1 MKENI
6 VRDNSFQFAIS
17 IVKIYQH
24 LVGMKKENLV
34 SQQLRRSGKSVSA
47 IIWEFHCVESIHEE
61 STKQLNPLT
70 AIIKTTQAY

>member
-17 IVKIYQH
+17 LVKIYQH
-24 LVGMKKENLV
+24 LVGIKKENLV

-47 IIWEFHCVESIHEE
+47 MIRESHRVESIHEE
-61 STKQLNPLT
+61 STDHL
-70 AIIKTTQAY
+70 KTTQAY

>member
-24 LVGMKKENLV
+24 LVGIKKENLV

-47 IIWEFHCVESIHEE
+47 MIRESHCVKSIHEE
-61 STKQLNPLT
+61 STDHL
-70 AIIKTTQAY
+70 KTTQAY